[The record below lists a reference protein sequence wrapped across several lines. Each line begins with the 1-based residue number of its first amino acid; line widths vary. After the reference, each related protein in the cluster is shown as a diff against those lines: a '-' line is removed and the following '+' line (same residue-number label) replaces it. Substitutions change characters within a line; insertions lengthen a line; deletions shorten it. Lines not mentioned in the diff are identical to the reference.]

1 MPRPRKLDAFA
12 LSGERA
18 LRELAKVALGLL
30 LFAILIVPS
39 TPFGFARSGWIS
51 SSYSAGLLSPR
62 LRPASFCATD
72 RCCHPRPI
80 SPTPGH
86 CCSSLAAHS
95 EKSRIILRMRA
106 VTGAGAGVQG
116 RVSDAA
122 YTSAINAC
130 KDDVEAALKILE
142 EMDDASADP
151 VSREHAVAAA
161 IAVCGR
167 GRAPETARRLFDMLA
182 EPNLKAYKAVLH
194 AMAPS
199 GRCVQAQELLF
210 ECFQSQCRPDTECL
224 NIALDAYLNSA
235 GHTNRRSSDR
245 TAHSSSSSSSSSSSA
260 GRGAH
265 HLLKLALS
273 RLNINPDAKSYATA
287 AEACMLAGDCSL
299 ARWLGAQATE
309 LFPEQAP
316 DAQHLQVTCRVK
328 LSMKNRAN
336 GY

>member
-1 MPRPRKLDAFA
+1 MR
-12 LSGERA
+12 ERA

-30 LFAILIVPS
+30 LFALPIVPS
-39 TPFGFARSGWIS
+39 TPFGFAGAGWIR

-72 RCCHPRPI
+72 RCCHIRHGRGSLLGPI

-86 CCSSLAAHS
+86 FCSSLAAHS
-95 EKSRIILRMRA
+95 EQSRIISKIGA
-106 VTGAGAGVQG
+106 VADAGAGVQN

-151 VSREHAVAAA
+151 AAREHAVVAA

-167 GRAPETARRLFDMLA
+167 GRAPETARRLFDTLA
-182 EPNLKAYKAVLH
+182 EPNLKAYKAVLQ
-194 AMAPS
+194 AMALS

-210 ECFQSQCRPDTECL
+210 ECFQSQYRPDTECL
-224 NIALDAYLNSA
+224 NIALDAYLGSA
-235 GHTNRRSSDR
+235 GHSTGRLVEAR
-245 TAHSSSSSSSSSSSA
+245 SA

-265 HLLKLALS
+265 HLLKLAMS
-273 RLNINPDAKSYATA
+273 RLNISPDAKSYATA

-309 LFPEQAP
+309 LFPEH
-316 DAQHLQVTCRVK
+316 AQDTRHLQVSCRVK
-328 LSMKNRAN
+328 LSMKIRAN